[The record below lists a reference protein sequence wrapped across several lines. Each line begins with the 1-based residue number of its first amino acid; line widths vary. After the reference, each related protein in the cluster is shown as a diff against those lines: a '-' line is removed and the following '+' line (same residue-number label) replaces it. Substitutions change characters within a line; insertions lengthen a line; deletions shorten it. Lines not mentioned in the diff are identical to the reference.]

1 MRMETEVS
9 NSTEV
14 TMNRCSDSVRV
25 EGRREYIIKDGYT
38 FPSLKEGR
46 KMVRN
51 RKVRK
56 RNSFGDEKV
65 CEYEHS
71 LHITILPSTS
81 LNVCKYQ
88 NLLVSQGEDRPE
100 CVEDGK
106 KKTLN
111 LTFFF
116 EVQT

>member
-14 TMNRCSDSVRV
+14 TINRCSDSMRV
-25 EGRREYIIKDGYT
+25 EGKREYIIKDGYT

-56 RNSFGDEKV
+56 RNSFGDERKNV
-65 CEYEHS
+65 NMNIVFIS
-71 LHITILPSTS
+71 PS
-81 LNVCKYQ
+81 YQ
-88 NLLVSQGEDRPE
+88 AQ
-100 CVEDGK
+100 
-106 KKTLN
+106 
-111 LTFFF
+111 
-116 EVQT
+116 VQMFANTKISC

>member
-25 EGRREYIIKDGYT
+25 VGRREYIIKDGYM
-38 FPSLKEGR
+38 FPSLKEGK

-56 RNSFGDEKV
+56 RNSFGDERKYV
-65 CEYEHS
+65 NMNIVYIS
-71 LHITILPSTS
+71 PS
-81 LNVCKYQ
+81 YQ
-88 NLLVSQGEDRPE
+88 AQV
-100 CVEDGK
+100 
-106 KKTLN
+106 
-111 LTFFF
+111 
-116 EVQT
+116 